1 MAKKILFFEWD
12 AFMQESIEAA
22 LDRHNVDYDVFFY
35 MLPKERWDGDDEFE
49 SALDKKLGEA
59 EYDAVFSM
67 NFCVCVSNVC
77 RKRHLRY
84 ISWVYDAPVHI
95 TKTEAINDPGND
107 VYFFDRVQYET
118 YRDKGAPGV
127 HHLPLAS
134 DPDLFS
140 DEGIKKI
147 LKMRHAG
154 LKRGSYTNDPH
165 PDSWYD
171 CDVSM
176 VGRLYKSQYSI
187 IYAPLDD
194 YWRGYME
201 GVLRSQE
208 NIRGGYILDEMFNDD
223 VMEKLNEFYV
233 KVEVNHNKVSRE
245 KVVYAVGT
253 EITGRERY
261 TILALLQNRCKVDLY
276 SGDKDERL
284 DKVNFKGTADYN
296 VQMPKIFR
304 HSKINL
310 NISLS
315 LIQSGIPMRALDVL
329 ACGGFLM
336 TNYQPEIA
344 EYFENG
350 RELVIYENYI
360 DLVQK
365 VKYYLAHDDERR
377 EIARNGQRAVRER
390 FNFDDRIKVMFKDY
404 IERT

>member
-1 MAKKILFFEWD
+1 
-12 AFMQESIEAA
+12 
-22 LDRHNVDYDVFFY
+22 
-35 MLPKERWDGDDEFE
+35 
-49 SALDKKLGEA
+49 
-59 EYDAVFSM
+59 
-67 NFCVCVSNVC
+67 VCE
-77 RKRHLRY
+77 KRHIRY
-84 ISWVYDAPVHI
+84 ISWVYDAPIHI
-95 TKTEAINDPGND
+95 TKTSEILKPGND

-118 YRDKGAPGV
+118 YRDRGAPGA

-134 DPDLFS
+134 DPDIFS
-140 DEGIKKI
+140 DEGIKKTI
-147 LKMRHAG
+147 ERRRAG
-154 LKRGSYTNDPH
+154 LMPGSFTNDPH

-176 VGRLYKSQYSI
+176 VGKLYKSQYPV
-187 IYAPLDD
+187 IYTPLDD

-208 NIRGGYILDEMFNDD
+208 NIRGGYILDDMFTDE

-233 KVEVNHNKVSRE
+233 KAEVNHNKVSRE
-245 KVVYAVGT
+245 QVVYAVGT

-261 TILALLQNRCKVDLY
+261 TILALLQKRCNVNLY
-276 SGDKDERL
+276 SGDTDERL
-284 DKVNFKGTADYN
+284 DKVNFKGPVDYN
-296 VQMPKIFR
+296 VQMPKAFR

-315 LIQSGIPMRALDVL
+315 VIQSGIPMRVLDVL
-329 ACGGFLM
+329 ACGGFLL

-350 RELVIYENYI
+350 RELVIYEDYV

-365 VKYYLAHDDERR
+365 VQYYLAHDDERK
-377 EIARNGQRAVRER
+377 EIARNGQKAVRER
-390 FNFDDRIKVMFKDY
+390 FNFDDKIKVMFKDY